1 MISQVG
7 QMTGIKPCNHALI
20 RALRSTNPWLL
31 FKLLNTFK
39 QFKTLKDTAALQLQR
54 GGVVVMD

>member
-1 MISQVG
+1 
-7 QMTGIKPCNHALI
+7 MTGIKPCNHALI